1 MPSRLLHKTADA
13 SRERAFWLVAT
24 ALVLGQL
31 IAFWMLCSHQ
41 VRKAQVRD
49 ASMQVERIAM
59 ADCLR
64 YVPNATLGTCAS
76 RVAPLDR
83 DSGAVAAMGERQ
95 VPGSAADVVPI
106 NHVYR

>member
-1 MPSRLLHKTADA
+1 MPSRPLPKSADA
-13 SRERAFWLVAT
+13 SRDRAIWVSAT
-24 ALVLGQL
+24 VLAVGQL

-41 VRKAQVRD
+41 VRKAEVRD
-49 ASMQVERIAM
+49 ASMHVERIAL

-64 YVPNATLGTCAS
+64 HVPNATLSSCAS

-83 DSGAVAAMGERQ
+83 DGQALAAIGASRAQ
-95 VPGSAADVVPI
+95 DVVPI